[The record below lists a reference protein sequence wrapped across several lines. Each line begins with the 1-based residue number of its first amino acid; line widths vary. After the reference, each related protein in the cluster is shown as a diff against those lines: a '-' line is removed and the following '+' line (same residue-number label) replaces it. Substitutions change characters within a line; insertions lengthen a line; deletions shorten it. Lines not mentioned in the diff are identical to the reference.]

1 MKPAS
6 ILSEA
11 VDAVH
16 AISKPHVVD
25 DSATRDHVARH
36 YRAIALP
43 ALAAATRRVAMLRA
57 KAGSSAGAHALVAK
71 LRQDVNFQAS

>member
-11 VDAVH
+11 VEAVH
-16 AISKPHVVD
+16 AISKSGVN
-25 DSATRDHVARH
+25 DSTTRDHVSRH

-57 KAGSSAGAHALVAK
+57 KAGSSAGARTLAAK
-71 LRQDVNFQAS
+71 LQQDVNFQAG